1 MDDQGEAAA
10 TTGGRGAQVVLR
22 HVRGHGVPPV
32 RGAHELPQPV
42 GVLEDHGA
50 RRRGVRLRAGRH
62 VSHPLHEE
70 LARYV
75 QVGGGWTNMMGVSCV
90 PHPSSS
96 RRLC

>member
-1 MDDQGEAAA
+1 VDDQGEAAA
-10 TTGGRGAQVVLR
+10 MTGGRGAQGVLR

-50 RRRGVRLRAGRH
+50 RRRGVRLRAGRQ

-75 QVGGGWTNMMGVSCV
+75 QVGGGWTNMMGAPCV